1 MLSNIKWLIVVV
13 LIVALMSGCNYDN
26 AKRNV
31 EYAPNMYNSLP
42 LEPYSETEYHE
53 TDIGGNFFANGKKTD
68 QEILSEI
75 GFKYGMSA
83 QKPPE
88 GTVPRVETQY
98 YESEHEIPWQP
109 YSYKNTPQE
118 YERAGLELDFPGNY
132 QFTSASFEKGEELY
146 TTFCVNCH
154 GANGA
159 GNGILVQK
167 EKYAGVPAY
176 EQRLAQI
183 TVGKM
188 FHTLTYGKG
197 VMGSHAGQMT
207 QRERWEVINYIL
219 QWRPEGADPGDGYAA
234 ADVKK

>member
-13 LIVALMSGCNYDN
+13 LIVALMSGCTYDN

-98 YESEHEIPWQP
+98 YES
-109 YSYKNTPQE
+109 
-118 YERAGLELDFPGNY
+118 
-132 QFTSASFEKGEELY
+132 
-146 TTFCVNCH
+146 
-154 GANGA
+154 
-159 GNGILVQK
+159 
-167 EKYAGVPAY
+167 
-176 EQRLAQI
+176 
-183 TVGKM
+183 
-188 FHTLTYGKG
+188 
-197 VMGSHAGQMT
+197 
-207 QRERWEVINYIL
+207 
-219 QWRPEGADPGDGYAA
+219 
-234 ADVKK
+234 